1 MSPTDLRVATRTTE
15 PRLLVASEMYYPG
28 WRAYVDGV
36 ETPIVRTNYVFR
48 GVVVPSGQ
56 HVVRFAYLP
65 SSVLTGAA
73 VSSLALIVA
82 GLLLYRSR
90 PATS

>member
-1 MSPTDLRVATRTTE
+1 
-15 PRLLVASEMYYPG
+15 
-28 WRAYVDGV
+28 VDGV
-36 ETPIVRTNYVFR
+36 ETPIFRTNYLFR

-65 SSVLTGAA
+65 SSALAGAA

-82 GLLLYRSR
+82 GVLLYRSR
-90 PATS
+90 PRGSATTSA